1 MVYRQQDKT
10 RLSIST
16 LDIDQFKLHVEIL
29 PRWNLKQSFSYNKR
43 PVSN

>member
-16 LDIDQFKLHVEIL
+16 LDTDQFKLHVEIL
-29 PRWNLKQSFSYNKR
+29 PR
-43 PVSN
+43 